1 MKPLLNKCRER
12 WSNLYH
18 NISLR
23 NIVWISFSL
32 TAAAATLIM
41 GISFYSRFSSQLAN
55 VIGEEE
61 QSIIGQA
68 GNGLV
73 TYLRNMMKVSDAL
86 CYTVI
91 KNTDV
96 SNGKMDGSFQL
107 LYETNKDYIKNI
119 TLFTTDGE
127 PISMAPAASM
137 KKGIDVGS
145 AEWFRNAMEKP
156 ENIHFSNPHVQNLF
170 VESNYQY
177 DWVISL
183 SRAVQITDG
192 EEIKQGVLLID
203 LSYNGLKQ
211 VFSNVSLGREGY
223 LYLCD
228 KEGNIIY
235 HPRMQLLNSGR
246 IQENSI
252 KAASYRDGTYQEQY
266 LGNSRVVTIKSVGYT
281 GWAVVGVTDSKS
293 VSLNTIKSNLFFVFL
308 FLFFIIAIVCI
319 NSYISRK
326 VSRPIQ
332 NLEKAVKEVE
342 AGNLNMTIQAE
353 GFFEVWH
360 LGQSVQ
366 NMARQ
371 IKKLMDDIVT
381 EHVSKRR
388 SELDTL
394 QSQINPHFLYNTLD
408 TIVWM
413 IENERQQDA
422 ARAVT
427 ALARFFRISLSRGK
441 NIISVEDEAEH
452 VRNYLAIQ
460 KMRYKNRFEYEIVV
474 EEDVK
479 RLATIK
485 LILQPLVENAIY
497 YGMEFMEGD
506 GEIRIHA
513 YLQEKELYI
522 SIGDNGLGMTEE
534 MVERLMAGKVT
545 PSQKGSGIGIRNVNQ
560 RIRLYFG
567 KDYGLHIMSE
577 PDEGTLI
584 TVHLPAV
591 FYEDVKEDF

>member
-96 SNGKMDGSFQL
+96 SNGNMDGSFQL

-170 VESNYQY
+170 VESSYQY

-252 KAASYRDGTYQEQY
+252 KAASYRDGTYQEKY
-266 LGNSRVVTIKSVGYT
+266 LGNSRIVTIKSVGYT